1 MMPIDDDKP
10 KPVFAPDEQSLLP
23 GYKRYVS
30 QKPVDWRQW
39 NDGRGNKVDA
49 PRRGGPSFGGRTV
62 PPLVGSDGQPIR
74 LGTFQVIRD
83 ARGMHVII
91 DWSKPSAG
99 EESVVEGDERKERPQ
114 QTSGI
119 MGKSVFRHKDLRRA
133 CAAMLVLH
141 RDAEALAS
149 GLPLDPA
156 QCTDDRGKE
165 IRSGDVA
172 LCQYTRGSQKG
183 RFAIVDYGPRP
194 RRVFDVD
201 AKNKKGAFRVFLK
214 EAARRAE
221 LKPKHVI
228 RGAPIAFDV
237 PTGFGGGG
245 ATFSRSWNDKTYPE
259 EGSDSWNT
267 CVSLYAQTGKWCR
280 TANLIWSDAR
290 PGALEF
296 EAAAAREE
304 FLKAETAR
312 QEPKDDPK
320 ALRAMKKLPSSEKK
334 LLNEVLEFF
343 DGALLEVKLP

>member
-1 MMPIDDDKP
+1 VSDDKP

-62 PPLVGSDGQPIR
+62 VPLVGPDGKPIQ

-83 ARGMHVII
+83 ARGAHVVV
-91 DWSKPSAG
+91 DWSRPAIG
-99 EESVVEGDERKERPQ
+99 EPVVALGDERKERPQ
-114 QTSGI
+114 QMSGI
-119 MGKSVFRHKDLRRA
+119 MGKEIFRSKDLRRA

-141 RDAEALAS
+141 RDAEAFAA
-149 GLPLDPA
+149 GLPVDPA

-165 IRSGDVA
+165 IRKGDVA
-172 LCQYTRGSQKG
+172 LCQYARGPSKG
-183 RFAIVDYGPRP
+183 RFAIVDHGPQP

-201 AKNKKGAFRVFLK
+201 AKNKKAAFRIFMK
-214 EAARRAE
+214 ESARRAE
-221 LKPKHVI
+221 AKPKLVV
-228 RGAPIAFDV
+228 RGAPIAFEV

-267 CVSLYAQTGKWCR
+267 CVTLYAQTGKWCR
-280 TANLIWSDAR
+280 TANMIWSDAR
-290 PGALEF
+290 PDALEF

-304 FLKAETAR
+304 FLKAEAAR

-320 ALRAMKKLPSSEKK
+320 ALRVMKRLPAADKK
-334 LLNEVLEFF
+334 LLNEILEFWG
-343 DGALLEVKLP
+343 GALLEIKGP